1 MPESSPPSCN
11 IRKVRCPWDEFAQDH
26 KWPIT
31 HNIYVYPA
39 FSIPKIWPTV
49 DSDSEAF
56 SNNSKSGTYTMLL
69 FNRGLSKVFWHFS
82 SNFLLLPKTQIVNS
96 SKYAIWKGDFCVIL
110 AKDQAISNIIS
121 KPLYQMF
128 QMKHYFFTTTP
139 HRQKLIAN

>member
-1 MPESSPPSCN
+1 MPESSSPSCN
-11 IRKVRCPWDEFAQDH
+11 NRKVRCPWDEVAQDH
-26 KWPIT
+26 NDRSHIT
-31 HNIYVYPA
+31 LCISGVFNT
-39 FSIPKIWPTV
+39 KNIWPTV

-96 SKYAIWKGDFCVIL
+96 SKYAIWKGDFYVIL
-110 AKDQAISNIIS
+110 AKDQAISNIS